1 MLGKRAKPDPYNQK
15 IQTQELC
22 VFGGVLRLF
31 SVVFFC
37 HEDGKITARETQR
50 SCGTSV
56 LRSVPYLTSHG
67 LEKPDLN

>member
-31 SVVFFC
+31 SVVFFL
-37 HEDGKITARETQR
+37 
-50 SCGTSV
+50 S
-56 LRSVPYLTSHG
+56 
-67 LEKPDLN
+67 